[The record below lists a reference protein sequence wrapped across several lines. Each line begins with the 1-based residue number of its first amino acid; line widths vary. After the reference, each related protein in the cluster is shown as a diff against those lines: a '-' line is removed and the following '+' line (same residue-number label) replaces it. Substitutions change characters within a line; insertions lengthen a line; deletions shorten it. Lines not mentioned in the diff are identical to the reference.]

1 LRLHRGETIIVDE
14 QYMKLERVLVAVNG
28 KDSDVE
34 TVKLACDLAKK
45 FKAKVYVVYVIE
57 VKRSLPLDATI
68 ESEIEKA
75 EKALSRAEEIAAEH
89 DYEVETDLVQ
99 AREVG
104 PAIVDEAMERD
115 VDLIVMGFGYKKR
128 FGIFN
133 LGRVI
138 PYVLEEAPC
147 RVLLY
152 RENIS

>member
-1 LRLHRGETIIVDE
+1 
-14 QYMKLERVLVAVNG
+14 MKLERVLVAVNG

-34 TVKLACDLAKK
+34 AVRLACDLAKK
-45 FKAKVYVVYVIE
+45 AKAKVYVVYVIE

-68 ESEIEKA
+68 DSEIEKA
-75 EKALSRAEEIAAEH
+75 ERVLSRAEEVAAEQ
-89 DYEVETDLVQ
+89 DYEVETDLIQ
-99 AREVG
+99 ARDVG
-104 PAIVDEAMERD
+104 PAIVDEAMEKD
-115 VDLIVMGFGYKKR
+115 VDLILMGFGYKKR
-128 FGIFN
+128 FGMFS